1 MRHRKI
7 SGGTITPSRKRDRLI
22 VFTENFTTTHS
33 NPSLTARCHKRPPAS
48 LRLGHARLASASQ
61 PSYSTPSRGTH
72 RGGCGDGRD
81 ACASLPSGD
90 GLGPREGRRGSGR
103 RAACNGTA
111 AACLRRGARAS
122 ERSGSELPSWKGAWG
137 TGEEAGP
144 LGCRVPDNA
153 RKDACEIQSQYN
165 EIESPTKI

>member
-7 SGGTITPSRKRDRLI
+7 FGCTITPSRKRDRLI

-48 LRLGHARLASASQ
+48 LRLGHASLASASQ

-90 GLGPREGRRGSGR
+90 GLGPREGCRVGPPRSVQRHGGGMLAAR
-103 RAACNGTA
+103 RASKRA
-111 AACLRRGARAS
+111 RR
-122 ERSGSELPSWKGAWG
+122 SELPSWKGVWG

-153 RKDACEIQSQYN
+153 RKDACEIQSQYT